1 MDFRFVFRL
10 PGLHRRCLFASTVEM
25 EDTYRHQ
32 GLRKRMIA
40 ELRERKIT
48 DEATLVAMSIVP
60 RHLFFP
66 DKVFLEK
73 AYEDI
78 AFQIG
83 AGQTI
88 SHPSTVAIQTG
99 ILHVKKGMRVLE
111 IGTGSG
117 YQTAVLLELGLKV
130 FSIER
135 QHELFV
141 KTKTLLE
148 KMKYLARLS
157 FGDGYLGWPAYA
169 PFDRI
174 LVTAGAPHIP
184 EALLH
189 QLKPGGRLVIPV
201 GGEGKQQMVVVNRG
215 EDGQFSQEVCGE
227 FSFVPLLNDRN

>member
-1 MDFRFVFRL
+1 
-10 PGLHRRCLFASTVEM
+10 
-25 EDTYRHQ
+25 
-32 GLRKRMIA
+32 MIT
-40 ELRERKIT
+40 ELRERKLT
-48 DEATLVAMSIVP
+48 DEATLMAMASVP

-99 ILHVKKGMRVLE
+99 LLQVKKGMRILE

-117 YQTAVLLELGLKV
+117 YQTAVLLELGAKV

-135 QHELFV
+135 QHELFM
-141 KTKTLLE
+141 KTKALLDQ
-148 KMKYLARLS
+148 MKYPAKLS

-174 LVTAGAPHIP
+174 LVTAGAPQIP
-184 EALLH
+184 AALLS

-201 GGEGKQQMVVVNRG
+201 GGENKQQMILVSRG
-215 EDGQFSQEVCGE
+215 EDDQFTQEICGE

>member
-1 MDFRFVFRL
+1 MGCL
-10 PGLHRRCLFASTVEM
+10 LFADYVEII
-25 EDTYRHQ
+25 DTYRHQ
-32 GLRKRMIA
+32 GMRKRMVE
-40 ELRERKIT
+40 ELRARKIC
-48 DEATLVAMSIVP
+48 DENTLQAMGIVP

-99 ILHVKKGMRVLE
+99 LLALKKGMRVLE

-117 YQTAVLLELGLKV
+117 YQTAVLLELGVKV

-135 QHELFV
+135 QHELFG
-141 KTKTLLE
+141 KTKMLLDSLN
-148 KMKYLARLS
+148 YSARLM
-157 FGDGYLGWPAYA
+157 FGDGYLGWPGYA

-174 LVTAGAPHIP
+174 LVTAGAPEIP
-184 EALLH
+184 KALLE
-189 QLKPGGRLVIPV
+189 QLNTGGRLVIPV
-201 GGEGKQQMVVVNRG
+201 GGESKQRMVVVDKQ
-215 EDGQFSQEVCGE
+215 EDGSYTQEIRGE

>member
-1 MDFRFVFRL
+1 
-10 PGLHRRCLFASTVEM
+10 M

-32 GLRKRMIA
+32 GLRKRMIT
-40 ELRERKIT
+40 ELRERKLT
-48 DEATLVAMSIVP
+48 DEATLMAMASVP

-83 AGQTI
+83 AGQTM

-99 ILHVKKGMRVLE
+99 LLQVKKGMRILE

-117 YQTAVLLELGLKV
+117 YQTAVLLELGAKV

-135 QHELFV
+135 QHELFM
-141 KTKTLLE
+141 KTKALLDQ
-148 KMKYLARLS
+148 MKYAAKLS

-174 LVTAGAPHIP
+174 LVTAGAPQIP
-184 EALLH
+184 AALLS

-201 GGEGKQQMVVVNRG
+201 GGENKQQMILVSRG
-215 EDGQFSQEVCGE
+215 EDDQFTQEICGE

>member
-1 MDFRFVFRL
+1 
-10 PGLHRRCLFASTVEM
+10 M

-32 GLRKRMIA
+32 GMRKRMIS
-40 ELRERKIT
+40 ELREQKLS
-48 DEATLVAMSIVP
+48 DEQTLLAMGNVP

-99 ILHVKKGMRVLE
+99 LLQVKKGMRVLE

-117 YQTAVLLELGLKV
+117 YQTAVLLELGVKV

-135 QHELFV
+135 QHELFL
-141 KTKTLLE
+141 KTKALLD
-148 KMKYLARLS
+148 KLKYQARLS

-174 LVTAGAPHIP
+174 LVTAGAPEIP
-184 EALLH
+184 NALLE
-189 QLKPGGRLVIPV
+189 QLKPSGRLVIPV
-201 GGEGKQQMVVVNRG
+201 GGESKQRMIVVDKDENG
-215 EDGQFSQEVCGE
+215 LLSQEIRGE
-227 FSFVPLLNDRN
+227 FSFVPLLSDRN

>member
-1 MDFRFVFRL
+1 
-10 PGLHRRCLFASTVEM
+10 M

-32 GLRKRMIA
+32 GLRKRMIT
-40 ELRERKIT
+40 ELRERKLT
-48 DEATLVAMSIVP
+48 DEATLMAMASVP

-99 ILHVKKGMRVLE
+99 LLQVKKGMRILE

-117 YQTAVLLELGLKV
+117 YQTAVLLELGAKV

-135 QHELFV
+135 QHELFM
-141 KTKTLLE
+141 KTKALLDQ
-148 KMKYLARLS
+148 MKYPAKLS

-174 LVTAGAPHIP
+174 LVTAGAPQIP
-184 EALLH
+184 AALLS

-201 GGEGKQQMVVVNRG
+201 GGENKQQMILVSRG
-215 EDGQFSQEVCGE
+215 EDDQFTQEICGE

>member
-1 MDFRFVFRL
+1 MDIL
-10 PGLHRRCLFASTVEM
+10 
-25 EDTYRHQ
+25 DTYRHQ
-32 GLRKRMIA
+32 GLRKRMV
-40 ELRERKIT
+40 EDLRERKIT
-48 DEATLVAMSIVP
+48 DDLTLLAMGAVP

-99 ILHVKKGMRVLE
+99 LLQLKKGMRVLE

-117 YQTAVLLELGLKV
+117 YQAAVLLELGTKV

-141 KTKTLLE
+141 KTKALLD
-148 KMKYLARLS
+148 KLKYPARLS
-157 FGDGYLGWPAYA
+157 FGDGYLGWPGYA

-174 LVTAGAPHIP
+174 LVTAGAPEIP
-184 EALLH
+184 KALLE
-189 QLKPGGRLVIPV
+189 QLNPGGRLVIPV
-201 GGEGKQQMVVVNRG
+201 GGESKQSMVVIDKG
-215 EDGQFSQEVCGE
+215 EDGSFTQDIRGE

>member
-1 MDFRFVFRL
+1 
-10 PGLHRRCLFASTVEM
+10 M
-25 EDTYRHQ
+25 EDTYRHL
-32 GLRKRMIA
+32 GLRKRMIT
-40 ELRERKIT
+40 ELRERKLT
-48 DEATLVAMSIVP
+48 DEATLMAMASVP

-99 ILHVKKGMRVLE
+99 LLQVKKGMRILE

-117 YQTAVLLELGLKV
+117 YQTAVLLELGAKV

-135 QHELFV
+135 QHELFI
-141 KTKTLLE
+141 KTKALLD
-148 KMKYLARLS
+148 KMKYAAKLS

-174 LVTAGAPHIP
+174 LVTAGAPKIP
-184 EALLH
+184 AALLS

-201 GGEGKQQMVVVNRG
+201 GGENKQQMILVSRG
-215 EDGQFSQEVCGE
+215 EDGQFTQEICGE

>member
-1 MDFRFVFRL
+1 
-10 PGLHRRCLFASTVEM
+10 
-25 EDTYRHQ
+25 
-32 GLRKRMIA
+32 MIS
-40 ELRERKIT
+40 ELRVHKIC
-48 DEATLVAMSIVP
+48 DEATLQAMSLVP
-60 RHLFFP
+60 RHLFFS
-66 DKVFLEK
+66 DNVFLEK

-99 ILHVKKGMRVLE
+99 LLQVKKGMRVLE

-117 YQTAVLLELGLKV
+117 YQTAVLLELGVKV

-141 KTKTLLE
+141 KTKALLD
-148 KMKYLARLS
+148 KMKYQARLA

-174 LVTAGAPHIP
+174 LVTAGAPEIP
-184 EALLH
+184 PALLE

-201 GGEGKQQMVVVNRG
+201 GVDGKQRMVVVDKDESG
-215 EDGQFSQEVCGE
+215 SFTQEIRGE
-227 FSFVPLLNDRN
+227 FSFVPLLSDRN

>member
-1 MDFRFVFRL
+1 
-10 PGLHRRCLFASTVEM
+10 
-25 EDTYRHQ
+25 
-32 GLRKRMIA
+32 MIS
-40 ELRERKIT
+40 ELREQKLS
-48 DEATLVAMSIVP
+48 DEQTLHAMGNVP

-99 ILHVKKGMRVLE
+99 LLQVKKGMRVLE

-117 YQTAVLLELGLKV
+117 YQTAVLLELGVKV

-135 QHELFV
+135 QHELFL
-141 KTKTLLE
+141 KTKALLD
-148 KMKYLARLS
+148 KMKYQARLS

-174 LVTAGAPHIP
+174 LVTAGAPEIP
-184 EALLH
+184 NALLE
-189 QLKPGGRLVIPV
+189 QLKPSGRLVIPV
-201 GGEGKQQMVVVNRG
+201 GGESKQRMIVVDKDENG
-215 EDGQFSQEVCGE
+215 LLSQEIRGE
-227 FSFVPLLNDRN
+227 FSFVPLLSDRN